1 MRAHIRKPLSARH
14 SRKKRLLTLLTS
26 RLFIIVVLILL
37 QLFLLLFTLVELGTR
52 QYWVSVAFNIL
63 SFLMVLW
70 ILPRE
75 DNPSYKISWIILI
88 MAVPLVG
95 GIFYLMFG
103 MKRNSRRMAQQI
115 DSYTR
120 SLLHRD
126 HGKVTLNPNDS
137 LLQPTPLQQLSLIDP
152 MLGRQAGYI
161 SSTSGFE
168 VYRNTQVEYFS
179 LGESFYQRL
188 LEQLRGAKK
197 FILMEYFIVQH
208 GKMWDSI
215 LRVLEERQ
223 QHGVQVRILYD
234 DVGCVTTLPAMYSE
248 QLRQKGFQVGVFNP
262 FHPRLNA
269 ATNYRDH
276 RKICVIDGNVGFT
289 GGINLADEY
298 INGYEKHGH
307 WKDTAILL
315 KGEAVFSLTTMFL
328 SMWDYLI
335 KKEGEDYA
343 AYYPDSWD
351 ENAQGIVQ
359 PFADN
364 PLDDEAVGETV
375 YLNLINKA
383 KRYVY
388 ITTPYLILS
397 NEMVTAMNTAA
408 KSGVDVRIITPHV
421 PDKWY
426 VHAVS
431 RSYYEMLVEA
441 GVKIYEYTPGFVHAK
456 TFVVDDEYAVV
467 GTINLDYRSLY
478 LHFECAAWMYK
489 ASCVTDV
496 RDDFLKTQQMSQ
508 EITLEECRNISIPR
522 RLGRSVLRVLAPL
535 M

>member
-52 QYWVSVAFNIL
+52 QYWISIAFNIL

-88 MAVPLVG
+88 MAIPLVG

-103 MKRNSRRMAQQI
+103 MKRNSRRMARQI

-137 LLQPTPLQQLSLIDP
+137 LSQPTPLQQLSLIDP

-179 LGESFYQRL
+179 LGEQFYQRL
-188 LEQLRGAKK
+188 LEQLRGAQK

-223 QHGVQVRILYD
+223 RHGVQVRILYD

-298 INGYEKHGH
+298 INEKEKHGH
-307 WKDTAILL
+307 WKDTAVLL
-315 KGEAVFSLTTMFL
+315 RGQGVQGLTEMFL
-328 SMWDYLI
+328 ELWQFTCQEKLHLCDFL
-335 KKEGEDYA
+335 
-343 AYYPDSWD
+343 P
-351 ENAQGIVQ
+351 
-359 PFADN
+359 
-364 PLDDEAVGETV
+364 
-375 YLNLINKA
+375 
-383 KRYVY
+383 
-388 ITTPYLILS
+388 
-397 NEMVTAMNTAA
+397 NESFLA
-408 KSGVDVRIITPHV
+408 
-421 PDKWY
+421 
-426 VHAVS
+426 
-431 RSYYEMLVEA
+431 
-441 GVKIYEYTPGFVHAK
+441 PGFVQPYGDSPMRVQIDGTGYELCPTVWGQPAGFLQSGRK
-456 TFVVDDEYAVV
+456 RLYADSQPCARLCLYHYTLSDFGQRDALRPLPC
-467 GTINLDYRSLY
+467 GTKRSGCT
-478 LHFECAAWMYK
+478 HHHSPCA
-489 ASCVTDV
+489 
-496 RDDFLKTQQMSQ
+496 RQMVCSYGHPLLLPAAA
-508 EITLEECRNISIPR
+508 ER
-522 RLGRSVLRVLAPL
+522 RGAHL
-535 M
+535 

>member
-1 MRAHIRKPLSARH
+1 MKKILRFLTQRVVLTALLILIQALLLFGIIWKLNNYFIYFYAFSVLLSL
-14 SRKKRLLTLLTS
+14 LLTL
-26 RLFIIVVLILL
+26 RIINNKSNPAFKIAWLIPT
-37 QLFLLLFTLVELGTR
+37 LLFPVLGGLVYLVFGSDRTGKYIRNKMGRIEKEMQDG
-52 QYWVSVAFNIL
+52 
-63 SFLMVLW
+63 
-70 ILPRE
+70 
-75 DNPSYKISWIILI
+75 ISK
-88 MAVPLVG
+88 ANERS
-95 GIFYLMFG
+95 GIEKMPPDVV
-103 MKRNSRRMAQQI
+103 NQS
-115 DSYTR
+115 
-120 SLLHRD
+120 H
-126 HGKVTLNPNDS
+126 
-137 LLQPTPLQQLSLIDP
+137 
-152 MLGRQAGYI
+152 YI
-161 SSTSGFE
+161 SNSAHCPP
-168 VYRNTQVEYFS
+168 YKNTTVEY
-179 LGESFYQRL
+179 LPMGEVKFERMVQEL
-188 LEQLRGAKK
+188 KKAKRYI
-197 FILMEYFIVQH
+197 FMEYFIIQE
-208 GKMWDSI
+208 GTMWNTI
-215 LRVLEERQ
+215 LDVLEEKAKE
-223 QHGVQVRILYD
+223 GVDVRVIYD
-234 DVGCVTTLPAMYSE
+234 DMGCILTLPTGYE
-248 QLRQKGFQVGVFNP
+248 KTLREKGIQCQIFNP
-262 FHPRLNA
+262 FIPILSSHFN
-269 ATNYRDH
+269 TRDH

-508 EITLEECRNISIPR
+508 EITLEKCRNISIPR

>member
-1 MRAHIRKPLSARH
+1 
-14 SRKKRLLTLLTS
+14 
-26 RLFIIVVLILL
+26 
-37 QLFLLLFTLVELGTR
+37 
-52 QYWVSVAFNIL
+52 
-63 SFLMVLW
+63 
-70 ILPRE
+70 
-75 DNPSYKISWIILI
+75 

-179 LGESFYQRL
+179 LGEQFYQRL
-188 LEQLRGAKK
+188 LEQLRGAQK

-223 QHGVQVRILYD
+223 RHGVQVRILYD
-234 DVGCVTTLPAMYSE
+234 DVGCFTTLPAMYSE

-298 INGYEKHGH
+298 INEKEKHGH
-307 WKDTAILL
+307 WKDTAVLL
-315 KGEAVFSLTTMFL
+315 RGQGVQGLTEMFL
-328 SMWDYLI
+328 ELWQFTCQEKLHLCDFLPNESFLAP
-335 KKEGEDYA
+335 GF
-343 AYYPDSWD
+343 
-351 ENAQGIVQ
+351 VQ
-359 PFADN
+359 PYGDS
-364 PLDDEAVGETV
+364 PLDSCNLAENV
-375 YLNLINKA
+375 YMQILNHA
-383 KRYVY
+383 RDYVY
-388 ITTPYLILS
+388 ITTPLS
-397 NEMVTAMNTAA
+397 DFGQRDALRPLPCGTKRSGCTHHHSPCARQMVCSYGHPLLLPAA
-408 KSGVDVRIITPHV
+408 AER
-421 PDKWY
+421 
-426 VHAVS
+426 
-431 RSYYEMLVEA
+431 R
-441 GVKIYEYTPGFVHAK
+441 
-456 TFVVDDEYAVV
+456 
-467 GTINLDYRSLY
+467 GTHL
-478 LHFECAAWMYK
+478 
-489 ASCVTDV
+489 
-496 RDDFLKTQQMSQ
+496 
-508 EITLEECRNISIPR
+508 
-522 RLGRSVLRVLAPL
+522 
-535 M
+535 

>member
-126 HGKVTLNPNDS
+126 HGKVTLNPHDS
-137 LLQPTPLQQLSLIDP
+137 LSQPTPLQQLSLIDP

-179 LGESFYQRL
+179 LGEQFYRRL

-215 LRVLEERQ
+215 LQVLEERQ
-223 QHGVQVRILYD
+223 RHGVQIRILYD

-248 QLRQKGFQVGVFNP
+248 QLRQKGFQVGIFNP

-298 INGYEKHGH
+298 INEKEKHGH
-307 WKDTAILL
+307 WKDTAVLL
-315 KGEAVFSLTTMFL
+315 RGQGVQGLTEMFL
-328 SMWDYLI
+328 ELWQFTCQEKLHLCDFLPNESFLAP
-335 KKEGEDYA
+335 GF
-343 AYYPDSWD
+343 
-351 ENAQGIVQ
+351 VQ
-359 PFADN
+359 PYGDS
-364 PLDDEAVGETV
+364 PLDSCNLAENV
-375 YLNLINKA
+375 YMQILNHA
-383 KRYVY
+383 RDYVY
-388 ITTPYLILS
+388 ITTPYLAIDETITSALCI
-397 NEMVTAMNTAA
+397 AA
-408 KSGVDVRIITPHV
+408 RTGVDVRIMTPHI
-421 PDKWY
+421 PDKKG
-426 VHAVS
+426 VFAVTQS
-431 RSYYEMLVEA
+431 NYPVLLEA
-441 GVKIYEYTPGFVHAK
+441 GARIFEFTPGFVHTK
-456 TFVVDDEYAVV
+456 TMVADDLYASV
-467 GTINLDYRSLY
+467 GSCNLDYRSFY
-478 LHFECAAWMYK
+478 LQFENGVWLCGDPAVL
-489 ASCVTDV
+489 SV
-496 RDDFLKTQQMSQ
+496 RDDFLQTMEVCQ
-508 EITLEECRNISIPR
+508 EITLDDCRTLSFPR
-522 RLGRSVLRVLAPL
+522 RIVQTVYRLFAPL
-535 M
+535 F

>member
-1 MRAHIRKPLSARH
+1 MIAHIRKPPSARR

-103 MKRNSRRMAQQI
+103 MKRNSRRMARQI

-126 HGKVTLNPNDS
+126 HGKVPLKQTDS
-137 LLQPTPLQQLSLIDP
+137 LSLPTPLQQLSLIDP

-168 VYRNTQVEYFS
+168 VYRNTQVEYFPI
-179 LGESFYQRL
+179 GEQFYQRL

-223 QHGVQVRILYD
+223 RHGVQVRILYD

-298 INGYEKHGH
+298 INEKEKHGH
-307 WKDTAILL
+307 WKDTAVLL
-315 KGEAVFSLTTMFL
+315 RGQGVQGLTEMFL
-328 SMWDYLI
+328 ELWQFTCQEKLHLCDFLPNESFLAP
-335 KKEGEDYA
+335 GF
-343 AYYPDSWD
+343 
-351 ENAQGIVQ
+351 VQ
-359 PFADN
+359 PYGDS
-364 PLDDEAVGETV
+364 PLDSCNLAENV
-375 YLNLINKA
+375 YMQILNHA
-383 KRYVY
+383 RDYVY
-388 ITTPYLILS
+388 ITTPYLILD
-397 NEMVTAMNTAA
+397 NEMLSALCLAA
-408 KSGVDVRIITPHV
+408 QSGVDVRIITPYV

-426 VHAVS
+426 VHMVT
-431 RSYYEMLVEA
+431 RSYYQQLLSA
-441 GVKIYEYTPGFVHAK
+441 GVRIFEYTPGFIHSK
-456 TFVVDDEYAVV
+456 MFVSDNTTAVV
-467 GTINLDYRSLY
+467 GTTNVDFRSFY
-478 LHFECAAWMYK
+478 LHFECGVAFYLSPVVAQ
-489 ASCVTDV
+489 V
-496 RDDFLKTQQMSQ
+496 RDDILKTQNICE
-508 EITLEECRNISIPR
+508 EITLQKVRAVRAPVR
-522 RLGRSVLRVLAPL
+522 VLRSLLRAFAPL

>member
-52 QYWVSVAFNIL
+52 QYWISIAFNIL

-88 MAVPLVG
+88 MAIPLVG

-103 MKRNSRRMAQQI
+103 MKRNSRRMARQI

-137 LLQPTPLQQLSLIDP
+137 LSQPTPLQQLSLIDP

-179 LGESFYQRL
+179 LGEQFYQRL
-188 LEQLRGAKK
+188 LEQLRGAQK

-223 QHGVQVRILYD
+223 RHGVQVRILYD
-234 DVGCVTTLPAMYSE
+234 DVGCVTTPAC
-248 QLRQKGFQVGVFNP
+248 
-262 FHPRLNA
+262 H
-269 ATNYRDH
+269 
-276 RKICVIDGNVGFT
+276 
-289 GGINLADEY
+289 
-298 INGYEKHGH
+298 
-307 WKDTAILL
+307 
-315 KGEAVFSLTTMFL
+315 
-328 SMWDYLI
+328 
-335 KKEGEDYA
+335 
-343 AYYPDSWD
+343 
-351 ENAQGIVQ
+351 VQ
-359 PFADN
+359 
-364 PLDDEAVGETV
+364 
-375 YLNLINKA
+375 
-383 KRYVY
+383 R
-388 ITTPYLILS
+388 
-397 NEMVTAMNTAA
+397 TAA
-408 KSGVDVRIITPHV
+408 AEGLSGGC
-421 PDKWY
+421 
-426 VHAVS
+426 
-431 RSYYEMLVEA
+431 L
-441 GVKIYEYTPGFVHAK
+441 
-456 TFVVDDEYAVV
+456 
-467 GTINLDYRSLY
+467 
-478 LHFECAAWMYK
+478 
-489 ASCVTDV
+489 
-496 RDDFLKTQQMSQ
+496 
-508 EITLEECRNISIPR
+508 
-522 RLGRSVLRVLAPL
+522 
-535 M
+535 

>member
-1 MRAHIRKPLSARH
+1 MKKILRFLTQRVVLTALLILIQALLLFGIIWKLNNYFIYFYAFSVLLSL
-14 SRKKRLLTLLTS
+14 LLTL
-26 RLFIIVVLILL
+26 RIINNKSNPAFKIAWLIPILL
-37 QLFLLLFTLVELGTR
+37 FPVLGGLVYLVFGSDRTGKYIRNKMGRIEKEMQDG
-52 QYWVSVAFNIL
+52 
-63 SFLMVLW
+63 
-70 ILPRE
+70 
-75 DNPSYKISWIILI
+75 ISK
-88 MAVPLVG
+88 ANERS
-95 GIFYLMFG
+95 GIEKMPPDVV
-103 MKRNSRRMAQQI
+103 NQS
-115 DSYTR
+115 
-120 SLLHRD
+120 H
-126 HGKVTLNPNDS
+126 
-137 LLQPTPLQQLSLIDP
+137 
-152 MLGRQAGYI
+152 YI
-161 SSTSGFE
+161 SNSAHCPP
-168 VYRNTQVEYFS
+168 YKNTTVEY
-179 LGESFYQRL
+179 LPVGEVKFERMVQEL
-188 LEQLRGAKK
+188 KKAKRYI
-197 FILMEYFIVQH
+197 FMEYFIIQE
-208 GKMWDSI
+208 GTMWNTI
-215 LRVLEERQ
+215 LDVLEEKAKE
-223 QHGVQVRILYD
+223 GVDVRVIYD
-234 DVGCVTTLPAMYSE
+234 DMGCILTLPTGYE
-248 QLRQKGFQVGVFNP
+248 KTLREKGIQCQIFNP
-262 FHPRLNA
+262 FIPILSSHFN
-269 ATNYRDH
+269 TRDH

>member
-52 QYWVSVAFNIL
+52 QYWISIAFNIL

-88 MAVPLVG
+88 MAIPLVG

-103 MKRNSRRMAQQI
+103 MKRNSRRMARQI

-137 LLQPTPLQQLSLIDP
+137 LSQPTPLQQLSLIDP

-179 LGESFYQRL
+179 LGERFYQRL
-188 LEQLRGAKK
+188 LEQLRGAQK

-223 QHGVQVRILYD
+223 RHGVQVRILYD
-234 DVGCVTTLPAMYSE
+234 DVGCVTTLAC
-248 QLRQKGFQVGVFNP
+248 
-262 FHPRLNA
+262 H
-269 ATNYRDH
+269 
-276 RKICVIDGNVGFT
+276 
-289 GGINLADEY
+289 
-298 INGYEKHGH
+298 
-307 WKDTAILL
+307 
-315 KGEAVFSLTTMFL
+315 
-328 SMWDYLI
+328 
-335 KKEGEDYA
+335 
-343 AYYPDSWD
+343 
-351 ENAQGIVQ
+351 VQ
-359 PFADN
+359 
-364 PLDDEAVGETV
+364 
-375 YLNLINKA
+375 
-383 KRYVY
+383 R
-388 ITTPYLILS
+388 
-397 NEMVTAMNTAA
+397 TAA
-408 KSGVDVRIITPHV
+408 AEGLSGGC
-421 PDKWY
+421 
-426 VHAVS
+426 
-431 RSYYEMLVEA
+431 L
-441 GVKIYEYTPGFVHAK
+441 
-456 TFVVDDEYAVV
+456 
-467 GTINLDYRSLY
+467 
-478 LHFECAAWMYK
+478 
-489 ASCVTDV
+489 
-496 RDDFLKTQQMSQ
+496 
-508 EITLEECRNISIPR
+508 
-522 RLGRSVLRVLAPL
+522 
-535 M
+535 

>member
-52 QYWVSVAFNIL
+52 QYWISIAFNIL

-88 MAVPLVG
+88 MAIPLVG

-103 MKRNSRRMAQQI
+103 MKRNSRRMARQI

-137 LLQPTPLQQLSLIDP
+137 LSQPTPLQQLSLIDP
-152 MLGRQAGYI
+152 ILGRQAGYI

-179 LGESFYQRL
+179 LGEQFYQRL
-188 LEQLRGAKK
+188 LEQLRGAQK

-223 QHGVQVRILYD
+223 RHGVQVRILYD

-298 INGYEKHGH
+298 INAEHRFGY
-307 WKDTAILL
+307 WKDAALRTEGA
-315 KGEAVFSLTTMFL
+315 AVWNFTVMFL
-328 SMWDYLI
+328 DHWNAFRPS
-335 KKEGEDYA
+335 EEDYA
-343 AYYPDSWD
+343 PFMPQAESLSAQSDGVIQPYGDS
-351 ENAQGIVQ
+351 
-359 PFADN
+359 
-364 PLDDEAVGETV
+364 PLDEEALAETV
-375 YLNLINKA
+375 YLNIINQA
-383 KRYVY
+383 QRYVY
-388 ITTPYLILS
+388 IYTPYFAVGETMLEALK
-397 NEMVTAMNTAA
+397 AAA
-408 KSGVDVRIITPHV
+408 KRGVDVRLVLPGI
-421 PDKWY
+421 PDKKL
-426 VHAVS
+426 VFRLT
-431 RSYYEMLVEA
+431 RSYYVPLLRA
-441 GVKIYEYTPGFVHAK
+441 GVRIYEFTPGFLHAK
-456 TFVVDDEYAVV
+456 CYVSDDRAAVV
-467 GTINLDYRSLY
+467 GSINMDYRSLF
-478 LHFECAAWMYK
+478 LHFECGALLLYNSQVIAL
-489 ASCVTDV
+489 
-496 RDDFLKTQQMSQ
+496 RDDVLR
-508 EITLEECRNISIPR
+508 TLPECREVQLADCRTS
-522 RLGRSVLRVLAPL
+522 LAGTLLDSVLRLLSPL